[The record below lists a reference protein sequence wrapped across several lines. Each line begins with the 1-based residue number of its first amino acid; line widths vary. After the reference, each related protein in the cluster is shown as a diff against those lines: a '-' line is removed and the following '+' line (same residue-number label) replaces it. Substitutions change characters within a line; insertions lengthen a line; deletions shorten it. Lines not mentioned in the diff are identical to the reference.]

1 MSTANFSSLFD
12 LEYFFELSPD
22 LICIAGYD
30 GYFKKINP
38 AVCKTLGYTEEE
50 LKSRPID
57 SFVHPDDRDITSKS
71 RQSVRDDE
79 PLINFQNRYLTKDGE
94 IVWLSWTSMPIKRDQ
109 LIFGI
114 AKKINRHDKTEEAP
128 STLIV
133 SVHKMVNERLKAEET
148 WIAEFEDVVEKYIGK
163 IDLSIALLSQELSM
177 SERQLYRRVKRIL
190 GITPN
195 QLIQNVRLKIASE
208 AIKTGKYST
217 VSEISH
223 IAGFSTPTYF
233 SKLYKD
239 VYHVNV
245 QDLLVKGRTGL

>member
-22 LICIAGYD
+22 LICIASND

-38 AVCKTLGYTEEE
+38 AVSKTLGYTEEE

-71 RQSVRDDE
+71 RQSVRDNE
-79 PLINFQNRYLTKDGE
+79 PLINFQNRYLTKDCE
-94 IVWLSWTSMPIKRDQ
+94 VVWLSWTSIPIKRDQ

-114 AKKINRHDKTEEAP
+114 AKKINRNDKSEESP
-128 STLIV
+128 STIIV
-133 SVHKMVNERLKAEET
+133 SVHKMVNERLKAEEA
-148 WIAEFEDVVEKYIGK
+148 WLAEFERAVKKYIGRVE
-163 IDLSIALLSQELSM
+163 LNIALLSQELSI
-177 SERQLYRRVKRIL
+177 SERQLFRRVKRIL

-195 QLIQNVRLKIASE
+195 QLIQKVRLQVALE
-208 AIKTGKYST
+208 AIETGKYST
-217 VSEISH
+217 VAEISH

-233 SKLYKD
+233 GKLYKE
-239 VYHVNV
+239 VYDVNV
-245 QDLLVKGRTGL
+245 QDLLGKGRM

>member
-1 MSTANFSSLFD
+1 MSAAKFSSLFD

-38 AVCKTLGYTEEE
+38 AVSKTLGYTDEE
-50 LKSRPID
+50 LKSQPID
-57 SFVHPDDRDITSKS
+57 TFVHPDDREITSKS
-71 RQSVRDDE
+71 RQSVREDE
-79 PLINFQNRYLTKDGE
+79 PLINFQNRYLTKNGE
-94 IVWLSWTSMPIKRDQ
+94 VVWLSWTSMPIKRDQ

-114 AKKINRHDKTEEAP
+114 AKKINHHDKSEEAP

-133 SVHKMVNERLKAEET
+133 SVHKMVNERLKAEEA
-148 WIAEFEDVVEKYIGK
+148 WISEFENAVKKYIGK

-177 SERQLYRRVKRIL
+177 SERQLFRRVKRIL
-190 GITPN
+190 RITPN
-195 QLIQNVRLKIASE
+195 QLIQHVRLKVASE

-217 VSEISH
+217 VAEISH

-233 SKLYKD
+233 SKLYKE
-239 VYHVNV
+239 VYDVNV
-245 QDLLVKGRTGL
+245 QDLLGKGKI

>member
-22 LICIAGYD
+22 LICIASND

-38 AVCKTLGYTEEE
+38 AVSKTLGYTEEE

-71 RQSVRDDE
+71 RQSVRDNE

-94 IVWLSWTSMPIKRDQ
+94 VVWLSWTSIPIKRDQ

-114 AKKINRHDKTEEAP
+114 AKKINRNDKSEESP
-128 STLIV
+128 STIIV
-133 SVHKMVNERLKAEET
+133 SVHKMVNERLKAEEA
-148 WIAEFEDVVEKYIGK
+148 WLAEFERAVKKYIGRVE
-163 IDLSIALLSQELSM
+163 LNIALLSQELSI
-177 SERQLYRRVKRIL
+177 SERQLFRRVKRIL

-195 QLIQNVRLKIASE
+195 QLIQKVRLQVALE
-208 AIKTGKYST
+208 AIETGKYST
-217 VSEISH
+217 VAEISH

-233 SKLYKD
+233 GKLYKE
-239 VYHVNV
+239 VYDVNV
-245 QDLLVKGRTGL
+245 QDLLGKGRM

>member
-22 LICIAGYD
+22 LICIASND

-38 AVCKTLGYTEEE
+38 AVSKTLGYTEEE

-57 SFVHPDDRDITSKS
+57 SFVHQDDRDITSKS
-71 RQSVRDDE
+71 RQSVRDNE

-94 IVWLSWTSMPIKRDQ
+94 VVWLSWTSIPIKRDQ

-114 AKKINRHDKTEEAP
+114 AKKINRNDKSVESP
-128 STLIV
+128 STIIV
-133 SVHKMVNERLKAEET
+133 SVHKMVNERLKAEEA
-148 WIAEFEDVVEKYIGK
+148 WLAEFERAVKKYIGRVE
-163 IDLSIALLSQELSM
+163 LNIALLSQELSI
-177 SERQLYRRVKRIL
+177 SERQLFRRVRRIL

-195 QLIQNVRLKIASE
+195 QLIQKVRLQVALE
-208 AIKTGKYST
+208 AIETGKYST
-217 VSEISH
+217 VAEISH

-233 SKLYKD
+233 GKLYKE
-239 VYHVNV
+239 VYDVNV
-245 QDLLVKGRTGL
+245 QDLLGKGRM